1 MNNNTAGDKEAPK
14 REIPSYRD
22 DDKATQSL
30 REGARTIVPPT
41 SSKRKCFLSP
51 WVGKQNI

>member
-1 MNNNTAGDKEAPK
+1 MNNNTAGDIEAPK

-41 SSKRKCFLSP
+41 LSKRTRFFSP
-51 WVGKQNI
+51 RVGK